1 MAKKPQLFLG
11 KLDHFCVDQ
20 NCVFHSGWKA
30 ISSHVTGH
38 LQPCYWQAKPAIFSL
53 EFGPSLG
60 IFVPI
65 KWLFF
70 HRKSPAALLATKT
83 DRFWQKSDHP
93 QALCSHQKR
102 YFKPNHEVFVPNLK
116 QSSTTALAQERLIL
130 NICKVMNIYVGNW
143 VYPAHLWLVSCYRG
157 EQ

>member
-1 MAKKPQLFLG
+1 MIFVRKLNLQPCYRQKKPASFDGKKTQLFLG

-38 LQPCYWQAKPAIFSL
+38 LQPCYWQTKPAIFSL

-70 HRKSPAALLATKT
+70 HRKSAYLQLLYWQPKLTAFDRSPTIPRHFVATRRDILSQTMK
-83 DRFWQKSDHP
+83 F
-93 QALCSHQKR
+93 LCQILSRAQPRRYDKR
-102 YFKPNHEVFVPNLK
+102 D
-116 QSSTTALAQERLIL
+116 
-130 NICKVMNIYVGNW
+130 
-143 VYPAHLWLVSCYRG
+143 
-157 EQ
+157 

>member
-1 MAKKPQLFLG
+1 MLLVTKTRYFGREVGPSLALFVETKTNDFRQEIKPPAVLLAKETSFFWWQKKQLFLG

-30 ISSHVTGH
+30 ISSHVAGH
-38 LQPCYWQAKPAIFSL
+38 LQPCYWQAKPTIFSL

-70 HRKSPAALLATKT
+70 HRKSAYLQLLY
-83 DRFWQKSDHP
+83 WQNWP
-93 QALCSHQKR
+93 LLT
-102 YFKPNHEVFVPNLK
+102 EVRP
-116 QSSTTALAQERLIL
+116 SPGIL
-130 NICKVMNIYVGNW
+130 
-143 VYPAHLWLVSCYRG
+143 
-157 EQ
+157 